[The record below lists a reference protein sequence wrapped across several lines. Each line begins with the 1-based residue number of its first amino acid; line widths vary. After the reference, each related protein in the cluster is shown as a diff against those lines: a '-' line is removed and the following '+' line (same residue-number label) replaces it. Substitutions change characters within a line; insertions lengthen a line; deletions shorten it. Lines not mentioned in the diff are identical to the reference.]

1 MQVRI
6 YQPPKNAMQSGR
18 ANTKRWLV
26 EYEPDAAREIEPLM
40 GWTSS
45 RDTRGQLR
53 MWFDSKE
60 EAIAYAQRQGVMYS
74 VEEPKERKLKPKGY
88 GDNFSNTRLGR
99 WTH

>member
-18 ANTKRWLV
+18 ANTKQWLV
-26 EYEPDAAREIEPLM
+26 EFEPESAREIDPLM

-45 RDTRGQLR
+45 RDTQGQLR
-53 MWFDSKE
+53 MWFETKE
-60 EAIAYAQRQGVMYS
+60 EAVAYAQRQGVMYT
-74 VEEPKERKLKPKGY
+74 VEEPRERKTVPKGY
-88 GDNFSNTRLGR
+88 GDNFSTTRLGR